1 MTGFSRFSLSGLA
14 CFALIVQLLA
24 GCATTPSAKPVAGGV
39 WPVELASERAE
50 KLAPITTWKLQGRLG
65 VQLENDGFSAALTW
79 LQDDGRFDIRL
90 FDPVGR
96 RVAWLRGTDKAVDL
110 QTAQGQSFSGDNPE
124 KLLQQ
129 YLGWSIPVKSLAWW
143 VKGLPDPTT
152 VAWRQEYDDLGRLV
166 SLEQGGWTMRI
177 ASYQNDDVLA
187 MPKLTRM
194 QQGNV
199 KLKLLIKSWE

>member
-1 MTGFSRFSLSGLA
+1 MRRFLRFVLPGRAS
-14 CFALIVQLLA
+14 FALVMLLLA
-24 GCATTPSAKPVAGGV
+24 GCATTSSVNESGSG
-39 WPVELASERAE
+39 WPVELASERTE
-50 KLAPITTWKLQGRLG
+50 KLAPITAWKLQGRLG
-65 VQLENDGFSAALTW
+65 VQLENDGFSAALIW
-79 LQDDGRFDIRL
+79 LQDNGRFDIRL

-124 KLLQQ
+124 ILLKK

-166 SLEQGGWTMRI
+166 SLEQGGWSMRI
-177 ASYQNDDVLA
+177 ASYQSDDVLA
-187 MPKLTRM
+187 LPKLTRM

-199 KLKLLIKSWE
+199 KLKLLIQSWE

>member
-1 MTGFSRFSLSGLA
+1 MRGFSRFSLTGLA
-14 CFALIVQLLA
+14 CLALVVQLLA
-24 GCATTPSAKPVAGGV
+24 GCATRPSVKPVAEGV

-50 KLAPITTWKLQGRLG
+50 KLAPVTTWKLQGRLG

-124 KLLQQ
+124 KLLQE

-143 VKGLPDPTT
+143 VKGLPDPTS

-177 ASYQNDDVLA
+177 ASYQSDDVLA